1 LFIDFMGLGPGLAGP
16 FTGRVYTNSRGGV
29 NVYRITTS
37 QRQVLKASEQVVY
50 AMGIPGATAGVI
62 SAVGSFA
69 NNPSNSTAR
78 AAGKSTGE
86 AILQGASKLSGA
98 IANEESV
105 GASRSFFKAG
115 SNILGKASN
124 LLSLSNVITEL
135 GQSAPTHQESLETL
149 TFSYA
154 EKFKGGTLSITNEGL
169 MSFPEGF
176 DPTSVETHMN
186 AIYQTFDNHLN
197 SFDLS
202 TQEGI
207 KAANRYLQENIN
219 AIRRDLNNLIREN
232 EK

>member
-1 LFIDFMGLGPGLAGP
+1 MGLGPGLTGP
-16 FTGRVYTNSRGGV
+16 FTGRVYTNSQGGV

-50 AMGIPGATAGVI
+50 SMGIPGATAGVI
-62 SAVGSFA
+62 SAVGSFV
-69 NNPSNSTAR
+69 NNPSNSNAK

-86 AILQGASKLSGA
+86 AILQGASELSGA

-135 GQSAPTHQESLETL
+135 GQSAPTQQESLEAL

-154 EKFKGGTLSITNEGL
+154 EGFKGGTLNIANEGL
-169 MSFPEGF
+169 LSFPEGF
-176 DPTSVETHMN
+176 DPGSVETHMN
-186 AIYQTFDNHLN
+186 AIYQTFESHLN
-197 SFDLS
+197 NFDLS

-207 KAANRYLQENIN
+207 KAATNYLQENIN
-219 AIRRDLNNLIREN
+219 AIRRDLNKLIREN